1 MATLGLNQGCCGPL
15 PQQRGISPGVP
26 IAGLATEPTA
36 DTGVCVRGGGSGRG
50 MGGGSGMGK
59 QHRPGGHPGCPRAEH
74 WGTTGARLVGT
85 GLPDGSSGAAIS
97 RRAETPVGRVG
108 TKPREQRERRDTGD

>member
-1 MATLGLNQGCCGPL
+1 ML
-15 PQQRGISPGVP
+15 R
-26 IAGLATEPTA
+26 PTA
-36 DTGVCVRGGGSGRG
+36 TAAGDQPRGSHSRDGNGAHSGHRGCVRGGGSGRG